1 MKIYPAIDLLGG
13 KVVRL
18 HQGERERA
26 TVYSDDPAAVVQG
39 FVDAGAERVHV
50 VDLDGAFSGTRAHRE
65 VVARMVAAA
74 SAGAGARGPGAVP
87 LQIGG
92 GIRDQAA
99 LDAVFAAGARLAVL
113 GTAAVKNP
121 AFAAAACAAHPGR
134 IIIAVDARDGTVA
147 VEGWVESAGISVR
160 TLAERAVGWGAA
172 GLLYTDV
179 ARDGTQEGPDFSNTA
194 TLAAAVPIPVIAS
207 GGVATLDDVRALAR
221 LGVPAVVIGRAL
233 YENRFTVAE
242 AIAAAA
248 AP

>member
-26 TVYSDDPAAVVQG
+26 TVYSDDPAAVVQS
-39 FVDAGAERVHV
+39 FVNAGAERIHV

-74 SAGAGARGPGAVP
+74 STGTGGAGAVP

-160 TLAERAVGWGAA
+160 TLAERAAGWGAA

-194 TLAAAVPIPVIAS
+194 ALAAAVPLPVIAS

>member
-26 TVYSDDPAAVVQG
+26 TVYSDDPAAVVQS
-39 FVDAGAERVHV
+39 FVDAGAERIHV

-74 SAGAGARGPGAVP
+74 SAGAGAVP

-160 TLAERAVGWGAA
+160 TLAERAAGWGAA

-194 TLAAAVPIPVIAS
+194 ALAAAVPIPVIAS

>member
-26 TVYSDDPAAVVQG
+26 TVYSDDPAAVVQS
-39 FVDAGAERVHV
+39 FVDAGAERIHV

-74 SAGAGARGPGAVP
+74 SAGAGGAGAVP

-160 TLAERAVGWGAA
+160 TLAERAAGWGAA

-194 TLAAAVPIPVIAS
+194 ALAAAVSIPVIAS

-242 AIAAAA
+242 AIAAAE

>member
-18 HQGERERA
+18 HKGERERA
-26 TVYSDDPAAVVQG
+26 TVYSEDPAAVVQG
-39 FVDAGAERVHV
+39 FALAGAERIHV
-50 VDLDGAFSGTRAHRE
+50 VDLDGAFSGTRAHRD
-65 VVARMVAAA
+65 VVGRMVAAA
-74 SAGAGARGPGAVP
+74 ATGAGRPVP
-87 LQIGG
+87 IQVGG
-92 GIRDQAA
+92 GIRDRAA
-99 LDAVFAAGARLAVL
+99 LDAVFAAGAGFAVL

-121 AFAAAACAAHPGR
+121 EFAAAACAEHPGR
-134 IIIAVDARDGTVA
+134 IIVAVDARDGTVA

-160 TLAERAVGWGAA
+160 TLAERAAGWGAA
-172 GLLYTDV
+172 GVLYTDV

-194 TLAAAVPIPVIAS
+194 ALAAAVPIPVIAS